1 MMDSPSSAS
10 AAGVAGLIRASRS
23 IVVFT
28 GAGVSTE
35 SGIPDFRSP
44 GGIWDRFDSAEFTFQ
59 RFMAS
64 EEVRKKSWSMM
75 KDMMALNAQPNAAHT
90 TIARLH
96 SMDKLDCV
104 ITQNIDGL
112 HQEAGVPE
120 EKVIELHG
128 TARWV
133 ACFGCGARFPALE
146 IHRRLHAGE
155 DAPYCERCGG
165 ILKSCT
171 ISFGQPMPVRETLE
185 AERRSRLADLFVVIG
200 SSLVVYPAAH
210 MPAYAVESGAK
221 LVIINLTPTHLDRY
235 AAVLIRERAGVAM
248 TEIMDRL

>member
-1 MMDSPSSAS
+1 MTDLPLPE
-10 AAGVAGLIRASRS
+10 AAARVADLIRRSRT

-44 GGIWDRFDSAEFTFQ
+44 GGIWDRFDPAEFTFQ

-64 EEVRKKSWSMM
+64 EEVRKKSWSMIKEM
-75 KDMMALNAQPNAAHT
+75 VAIQARPNAAHLA
-90 TIARLH
+90 IARLH
-96 SMDKLDCV
+96 EADKLDCV

-171 ISFGQPMPVRETLE
+171 ISFG
-185 AERRSRLADLFVVIG
+185 
-200 SSLVVYPAAH
+200 
-210 MPAYAVESGAK
+210 
-221 LVIINLTPTHLDRY
+221 
-235 AAVLIRERAGVAM
+235 
-248 TEIMDRL
+248 